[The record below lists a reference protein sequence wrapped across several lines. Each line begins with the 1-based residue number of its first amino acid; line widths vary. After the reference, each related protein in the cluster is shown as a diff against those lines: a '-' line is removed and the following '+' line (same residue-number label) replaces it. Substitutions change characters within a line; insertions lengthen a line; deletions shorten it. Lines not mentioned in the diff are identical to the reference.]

1 MDIVKIEDLQS
12 AIIKEIAEK
21 SGKLLTLEEY
31 KKLDSKTIGRMLG
44 ITTMRVT
51 IIKRLSY
58 MIVYLSSRRYKRA
71 LVTTLLKK

>member
-1 MDIVKIEDLQS
+1 MGIVKIEDLQS
-12 AIIKEIAEK
+12 AIINEIAKK

-31 KKLDSKTIGRMLG
+31 KKLDSGKIGRMLG
-44 ITTMRVT
+44 ITTIKVP

-58 MIVYLSSRRYKRA
+58 AIVDLSKGRYNRA